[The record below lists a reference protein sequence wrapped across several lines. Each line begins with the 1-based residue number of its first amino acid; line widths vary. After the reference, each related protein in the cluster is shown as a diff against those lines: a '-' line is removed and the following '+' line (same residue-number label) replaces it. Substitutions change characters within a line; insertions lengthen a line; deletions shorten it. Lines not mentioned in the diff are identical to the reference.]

1 MSVVNSSLLGALA
14 QYISYLTSQ
23 AFIREHSQI
32 LYEFLEISL
41 LPLPDGPK
49 KYKEGYLKKRT
60 GGRYRESLFQVY
72 CGVFCRRWLRRWFII
87 NNEGILYIIDSNSTR
102 VREMLLFDQSF
113 KIEYGRKATGTKV
126 GITLITPTRKLNL
139 QAYNLFQ
146 ALDWILAIN
155 EAKNECPYISVNRFM
170 SFAPLR
176 EPKAHCKWYVDGENY
191 FSDVC
196 DDLLQAKKEV
206 FIADWWLSPEFHLKR
221 PFSTDTKYR
230 LDMVLAQIAR
240 RGVQVYIIVYREVK
254 MALYNDSEY
263 TKTALESLSPNIR
276 VLRHPKNFL
285 FIWSHHE
292 KLVIIDQTIGF
303 LGGLDLCYGR
313 MDMNSHPLSDPA
325 FLAHEGETFPG
336 IDYVNPRIMDFRNVK
351 NYHASLID
359 KLAVPRMPWHDIAVK
374 VVGDSARDL
383 ARHFIQ
389 YWNFAKIDLVPK
401 KEQYFLTP
409 TTEIEAA
416 RISKGTGDE
425 SPKRTLKE
433 KLSNMLS
440 LPRNFKSLSNNTN
453 KNDDSP
459 DRYQRMSDMS
469 GSPMK
474 HKTQFDEYVE
484 AKMHELDEIDIKRER
499 PNASSPDKMKIHQM
513 DDVIPIPE
521 KDEDSRL
528 YLCSEGDEEEE
539 EKTSSTLQKFE
550 LQFNLNSMSPKLSP
564 RDKFSKYIC
573 SEKAN
578 MGDS

>member
-1 MSVVNSSLLGALA
+1 
-14 QYISYLTSQ
+14 
-23 AFIREHSQI
+23 
-32 LYEFLEISL
+32 
-41 LPLPDGPK
+41 
-49 KYKEGYLKKRT
+49 
-60 GGRYRESLFQVY
+60 
-72 CGVFCRRWLRRWFII
+72 
-87 NNEGILYIIDSNSTR
+87 
-102 VREMLLFDQSF
+102 MLLFDQSF

-176 EPKAHCKWYVDGENY
+176 QPKAHCKWYVDGENY

-221 PFSTDTKYR
+221 PFQKDTQYR
-230 LDMVLAQIAR
+230 LDMVLAQIAK

-313 MDMNSHPLSDPA
+313 MDMNSHPLGDPA
-325 FLAHEGETFPG
+325 FLANEGETFPG
-336 IDYVNPRIMDFRNVK
+336 IDYVNARIMDFRNVK
-351 NYHASLID
+351 NHHTSMID
-359 KLAVPRMPWHDIAVK
+359 RMTVPRMPWHDIAVK

-389 YWNFAKIDLVPK
+389 YWNFAKVDLVPK
-401 KEQYFLTP
+401 KEQYFLAP
-409 TTEIEAA
+409 TNEVQAA
-416 RISKGTGDE
+416 KAGKPSGDE
-425 SPKRTLKE
+425 SPKKSLKE
-433 KLSNMLS
+433 KLTDILS
-440 LPRNFKSLSNNTN
+440 LPRNFKSLSNNSN

-459 DRYQRMSDMS
+459 GKYQRMNDET
-469 GSPMK
+469 GSPGK
-474 HKTQFDEYVE
+474 QRTQFDEYVE
-484 AKMHELDEIDIKRER
+484 AKMHEFDEVDTKKER
-499 PNASSPDKMKIHQM
+499 QNASSPAKTKEYQI
-513 DDVIPIPE
+513 DDVILE
-521 KDEDSRL
+521 KDEESKL
-528 YLCSEGDEEEE
+528 YLCSDGEEEEE
-539 EKTSSTLQKFE
+539 EKTGSTLQKFE
-550 LQFNLNSMSPKLSP
+550 LQFSPKDMSPNKYC
-564 RDKFSKYIC
+564 KYIC
-573 SEKAN
+573 SAKV
-578 MGDS
+578 